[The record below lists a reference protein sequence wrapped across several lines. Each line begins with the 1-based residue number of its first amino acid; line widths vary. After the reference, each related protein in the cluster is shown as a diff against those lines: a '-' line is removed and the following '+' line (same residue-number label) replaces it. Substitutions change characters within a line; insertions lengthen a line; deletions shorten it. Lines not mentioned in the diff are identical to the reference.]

1 MTCDGGSDEL
11 RIDWFTRLTPESATF
26 LPWMCIGAV
35 MHEIGEGVLT
45 VGPEDFQAAGL
56 LGACYNATQLV
67 VDGLDDGVVASGAF
81 EQPDTRA
88 TRRLFKG
95 VAQGAAELARYE
107 HGAPLVVA
115 RFMPATIDGISM
127 YRQETEQLAW
137 HCSYYW
143 TLALATGT
151 EDRAPEDEMT
161 AALMAVLPPPG
172 PIR

>member
-1 MTCDGGSDEL
+1 M
-11 RIDWFTRLTPESATF
+11 
-26 LPWMCIGAV
+26 
-35 MHEIGEGVLT
+35 
-45 VGPEDFQAAGL
+45 FQ
-56 LGACYNATQLV
+56 
-67 VDGLDDGVVASGAF
+67 
-81 EQPDTRA
+81 R
-88 TRRLFKG
+88 

-107 HGAPLVVA
+107 HGASLVIT
-115 RFMPATIDGISM
+115 RFMPAAIDGISM

-137 HCSYYW
+137 HCSYYWTTTGLLLDYYW